1 MVVAAGV
8 AGAIVSGAAS
18 VDQTSTVPRLGS
30 GSVSVVG
37 DVNVK
42 GDVRVVN
49 EVSARQSGP
58 WTVGVSGVVATSPQ
72 TLPFMRIGQTYVI
85 TWPDRAVD
93 VVAPREIVGSWVR
106 VDHSGGRA
114 RWINLAAAL
123 SIDDKSG

>member
-30 GSVSVVG
+30 
-37 DVNVK
+37 
-42 GDVRVVN
+42 
-49 EVSARQSGP
+49 
-58 WTVGVSGVVATSPQ
+58 TTPQ
-72 TLPFMRIGQTYVI
+72 TLPFVRIGQTYVI

-123 SIDDKSG
+123 SIDEKSG